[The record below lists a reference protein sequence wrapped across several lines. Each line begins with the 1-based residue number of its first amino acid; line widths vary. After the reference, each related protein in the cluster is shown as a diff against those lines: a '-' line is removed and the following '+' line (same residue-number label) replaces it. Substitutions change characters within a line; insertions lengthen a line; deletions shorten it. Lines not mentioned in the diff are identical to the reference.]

1 MNRSSLRKRLLLG
14 LLGYV
19 ALLSILVTAHGIF
32 VNEHAE
38 RVVWQTLLNAELD
51 QLQERRRLDPSYRW
65 PNSERIALYDTA
77 RDARIPTALL
87 QLEPGLH
94 DEIAVGGRDQVV
106 LVRTGGTGALILT
119 LDITDLE
126 REEAN
131 VGLMMAGSAGLLVLL
146 LGLLSAW
153 GVNRL
158 MKPLSTME
166 RQIAGLRPERF
177 GQRIDLPADATSE
190 LEIIAGALNDH
201 LRNTD
206 RFVERERAFI
216 DTASHELR
224 TPIAVIAGA
233 ADLAL
238 QPDELPA
245 VSRIQLERI
254 RRETR
259 DIEQLIALLLV
270 LAKDPTRL
278 ARASDRIAL
287 DQLLPDIVDDHRH
300 LAQNKDLM
308 LNVVEPDRC
317 EIVAPLPIVQAA
329 IGNLLRNAI
338 ESSDRGEITVRL
350 ERPATVVIED
360 PGHGMSPEEVSA
372 IYSRIARGGGDRLGG
387 GIGLDLISR
396 LCEHL
401 NWDLD
406 FRSAHGQGTVTTL
419 RLNPVGKSEM
429 PEHKGPVPAPKA
441 VV

>member
-38 RVVWQTLLNAELD
+38 RVVWQTLLDAELD

-65 PNSERIALYDTA
+65 PNSDHIALYDTA
-77 RDARIPTALL
+77 RDARIPVELL

-106 LVRTGGTGALILT
+106 LVRTSGTGALILA

-131 VGLMMAGSAGLLVLL
+131 VGQMMTGSAGLLVLL

-166 RQIAGLRPERF
+166 RQIVGLRPERY
-177 GQRIDLPADATSE
+177 GQRIDLPAEATSE
-190 LEIIAGALNDH
+190 VEIIAGALNDH

-206 RFVERERAFI
+206 RFIERERAFI

-238 QPDELPA
+238 QPHELPA
-245 VSRIQLERI
+245 VSRTQLERI
-254 RRETR
+254 RQETR

-270 LAKDPTRL
+270 LAKDPARL

-287 DQLLPDIVDDHRH
+287 DQLLPGIIDAHRH
-300 LAQNKDLM
+300 LARDKDLT
-308 LNVVEPDRC
+308 LNVVGLDRC

-338 ESSDRGEITVRL
+338 QSSDSGEITVRL
-350 ERPATVVIED
+350 EQPATVVIED

-406 FRSAHGQGTVTTL
+406 FGSTQGQGTLTTL
-419 RLNPVGKSEM
+419 RLSPVDKRA
-429 PEHKGPVPAPKA
+429 EHKGPVEAPKA

>member
-32 VNEHAE
+32 VNERAE
-38 RVVWQTLLNAELD
+38 RVVWQTLLDAELD

-106 LVRTGGTGALILT
+106 LVRTSGTGALILT

-153 GVNRL
+153 GINRL

-190 LEIIAGALNDH
+190 LEVIAGALNDH
-201 LRNTD
+201 LRNTE

-238 QPDELPA
+238 QPKELPA

-254 RRETR
+254 RREAR

-300 LAQNKDLM
+300 LARDKDLT
-308 LNVVEPDRC
+308 LSVVEPDRC

-350 ERPATVVIED
+350 EQPATVVIED
-360 PGHGMSPEEVSA
+360 PGRGMSPEEVSA

-401 NWDLD
+401 NWDLN
-406 FRSAHGQGTVTTL
+406 FQSTHGQGTVTTL
-419 RLNPVGKSEM
+419 RLSPVNKRE
-429 PEHKGPVPAPKA
+429 EHEGPAQAPKA